1 MFGRPL
7 LSIFIKMA
15 ASLGYQ
21 CEFLDPVSDDL
32 YCKKCTLVAKKLS
45 ISTCCGESFCQSC
58 IADTQE
64 QGKPCPA
71 CGEKDY
77 NIVGQVKSQKRINCL
92 QVYCSMKERGCGWSG
107 TLEQLD
113 THLDPDQ
120 DNCQYVDTKCPL
132 NCNMT
137 IPKNKVEQHVAQH
150 CAKRPYVCQHCN
162 FKATY
167 EEVVDTHLPECKYV
181 PLQCP
186 NLCGVTFECD
196 FMEDHMKMCRLQEV
210 GCEFSGVGCDGRFRR
225 EDQEEHTRQNSQ
237 KHLTLTASLAVDTKE
252 QFQQKLPEQD
262 KKHKEEEEKLKQ
274 KIEEQEKKLKD
285 EEKKRQRQEDKLGEQ
300 EKKLG
305 EQKKRLNGQEKKLEE
320 EEKKRQQQER
330 KLGEQEK
337 KLGEQEKKQ
346 DEQKKKLV
354 QQEKKL
360 EEEEKKRQQQEKKLG
375 EQEKKLGEQKEKL
388 NRQEKKLEEEEKKWQ
403 QQEKKLGER
412 EKKQEEQDKKQDEQT
427 KKLVQQEKK
436 LEEEG
441 KKRQQQEKKLEEQ
454 EKKQDEQKKKLVQQE
469 KKLEEE
475 EKKRQ
480 QQERKLGEQEKK
492 LGEQNKKLLEQEKKL
507 IDQENER
514 KKEELK
520 LKQKIEELNTVQQQK
535 LDEHKQLL
543 EQQFNSKL
551 QMLEQMLKEVV
562 VKSVQNEGKLS
573 MIPSMIYLNRRFVM
587 KNFSREKAK
596 DKDSDWKS
604 PAMYTHMCGYKFC
617 IGVDANGCGGVGHR
631 KSIWM
636 DLFSMTGEYDD
647 QLKWPAKA
655 TFTVELINQKGGENT
670 SHSMTFEWKKTTTK
684 YTHVH
689 FIHPSF
695 LEHSKLNSFLKND
708 TLYFYVSEV
717 KLL

>member
-1 MFGRPL
+1 
-7 LSIFIKMA
+7 MA

-32 YCKKCTLVAKKLS
+32 YCKKCTLVARKLS

-58 IADTQE
+58 IADTQKE
-64 QGKPCPA
+64 GKPCPV

-92 QVYCSMKERGCGWSG
+92 QVYCSMKERGCDWSG

-132 NCNMT
+132 NCHMT
-137 IPKNKVEQHVAQH
+137 IPKDKVEQHVAQH

-167 EEVVDTHLPECKYV
+167 EEVVDKHLPECKYV

-186 NLCGVTFECD
+186 NLCGVTFERD
-196 FMEDHMKMCRLQEV
+196 FMDDHMKMCRLEEV
-210 GCEFSGVGCDGRFRR
+210 GCEFSGVGCEGRFIR
-225 EDQEEHTRQNSQ
+225 EDQGEHTRQNSQ

-252 QFQQKLPEQD
+252 QLQQKLPEQD

-274 KIEEQEKKLKD
+274 KIQEQEKKLKD

-305 EQKKRLNGQEKKLEE
+305 EQKNRLNGQQKKLEE

-330 KLGEQEK
+330 KLGEQER

-346 DEQKKKLV
+346 NEQKKKLV

-360 EEEEKKRQQQEKKLG
+360 EEEEKERQQQERKLG
-375 EQEKKLGEQKEKL
+375 EQERKLG
-388 NRQEKKLEEEEKKWQ
+388 
-403 QQEKKLGER
+403 
-412 EKKQEEQDKKQDEQT
+412 
-427 KKLVQQEKK
+427 
-436 LEEEG
+436 
-441 KKRQQQEKKLEEQ
+441 EQ

-480 QQERKLGEQEKK
+480 QQERKLGEQERK
-492 LGEQNKKLLEQEKKL
+492 LGEQEKRLDDQNKKLKEQEKKL
-507 IDQENER
+507 IDQKNER
-514 KKEELK
+514 KKEEVK

-562 VKSVQNEGKLS
+562 DKSIQNEGKLS
-573 MIPSMIYLNRRFVM
+573 KISSTIYFNRRFDM
-587 KNFSREKAK
+587 KNFSHEKAK
-596 DKDSDWKS
+596 DKENDWKS
-604 PAMYTHMCGYKFC
+604 PAMYTHVGGYKFC
-617 IGVDANGCGGVGHR
+617 IGVDANGGGGGRGKYIYV
-631 KSIWM
+631 
-636 DLFSMTGEYDD
+636 DLWSMAGEYDD
-647 QLKWPAKA
+647 QLKWPATAK
-655 TFTVELINQKGGENT
+655 FTVELINQKGRENT
-670 SHSMTFEWKKTTTK
+670 SHSRTLEWKKPTGK
-684 YTHVH
+684 YNRGSY
-689 FIHPSF
+689 IHYSF

-717 KLL
+717 ELL